1 MVRYA
6 GAIVTLLMDR
16 AESEADR
23 RQRIAADPM
32 HSAWVGASA
41 GTGKT
46 KVLSDRVL
54 NLLLDGAPPERLLCL
69 TYTRAAAAEMSTR
82 LAQTLAQWASMPEPA
97 LVQALAER
105 SGAPPSG
112 ERLRAARR
120 LFAQVLDAP
129 GGLRIQTIHGFCQS
143 LLARFPLE
151 ARLAPHFRVAEEAT
165 AMALLLEARR
175 ILFARAGAGARPDI
189 ATALDEVA
197 VLANEEEFAEL
208 VGQAIAERG
217 RFARARRRHGGLEGL
232 IAAVNR
238 LLEVTSGMTHDRAI
252 ALACEDSAFDGA
264 ALKAA
269 AAALAAGS
277 ARDRERGQVIAD
289 WLAAPALRVQELSA
303 YRGCFFTKSNKIR
316 KSLVTRAASAPGA
329 EEALAAEA
337 ERLSRLDD
345 LCGRI
350 AVARASAALHRL
362 ADAILAEY
370 RRLKDERA
378 LLDYDDLIL
387 YARDLLLRTEFAPWV
402 LYKLDGGI
410 DHILIDEAQDTNPEQ
425 WELVAA
431 LAEEFFAGA
440 GARTV
445 ERTVFAVGDVKQSIF
460 SFQRADPV
468 AFQRMRAHF
477 AQRIRAA
484 DAVFAEVPLTKSFR
498 SAPAVLAAVDAV
510 FARSPAGDGVVP
522 DGELLEHQPHR
533 AGAAGL
539 VELWPLPPR
548 EEGERSQPWQ
558 PPVGRRFE
566 RKPRQRLIK
575 LLARRIRALTS
586 GAEILEAR
594 GRPILPGDI
603 MVLVRRR
610 GDFVDLLVKELKAE
624 GVPVA
629 GLDRMVLMNQLA
641 IQDLV
646 AFGEALLHPQ
656 DDLTLATV
664 LKGPLI
670 GVDEDQLF
678 ELAAGR
684 TGRLW
689 PTLLA
694 RAEAEPEYQFAAD
707 LLRHFLARSDFL
719 RPFELYAELLGPFGG
734 RRKLLERLGP
744 EAGDPLEE
752 FLSRALAFE
761 REHAASLQGF
771 LAWLADGEIEIKR
784 ELDRGSGQVRIMTV
798 HGAKGLQAPVVILPD
813 TTQLP
818 NQKRPLLWRKED
830 DLCLW
835 AISKKQDGAITG
847 AARAAAEK
855 ADAEEHRRLLYV
867 AMTRAE
873 DRLIVCGW
881 PSQGGD
887 AAEGS
892 WYDLIRA
899 GLRDISE
906 PSTFDFTAEGGWIG
920 PGFAHSSPQTD
931 PVEAGSTPAA
941 SAAVV
946 EPPVWL
952 DRPAPEEPDPPRPL
966 APSRPAVQ
974 EPPVRSPLGPDRG
987 RAFRRGRLVHRLLE
1001 TLPELPAGARSEAA
1015 RRFLELAAGDLGAEE
1030 RDALAGETLAVLD
1043 HPDFAALWGPNSL
1056 AEVPVVGRIG
1066 AVSVAG
1072 RIDRLVAERARV
1084 TILDYKTNRP
1094 PPTDPASVPRAY
1106 LDQMAAYRA
1115 ALSRIYPDAEIRCVL
1130 LWTDGPRLMEL
1141 PGALIDRTSP

>member
-1 MVRYA
+1 M
-6 GAIVTLLMDR
+6 TLLMER
-16 AESEADR
+16 ALSETDR
-23 RQRIAADPM
+23 RQRIAADPA

-54 NLLLDGAPPERLLCL
+54 NLMLEGSAPERLLCL
-69 TYTRAAAAEMSTR
+69 TYTRAAAAEMSAR

-97 LVQALAER
+97 LAQALADR
-105 SGAPPSG
+105 SGAAPSG
-112 ERLRAARR
+112 EILRAARR
-120 LFAQVLDAP
+120 LFARVLDAP
-129 GGLRIQTIHGFCQS
+129 GGMRIQTIHGFCQS

-189 ATALDEVA
+189 AAALDEVA
-197 VLANEEEFAEL
+197 VLASEEDFAEL
-208 VGQAIAERG
+208 IGQVIAERG
-217 RFARARRRHGGLEGL
+217 RFVRARRRHGGLEGL
-232 IAAVNR
+232 IVALNR
-238 LLEVTSGMTHDRAI
+238 LLEVPAGMTQDRAI
-252 ALACEDSAFDGA
+252 AIACEDSAFDGA
-264 ALKAA
+264 ALRAA
-269 AAALAAGS
+269 AAALAGGGV
-277 ARDRERGQVIAD
+277 RDRERGQLIAD
-289 WLAAPALRVQELSA
+289 WLAAPAMRVQELPA
-303 YRGCFFTKSNKIR
+303 YRSCFFTKANEIR
-316 KSLVTRAASAPGA
+316 KSLVTRAAAAPGV

-350 AVARASAALHRL
+350 AAARASAALHRL
-362 ADAILAEY
+362 ADAILEEY
-370 RRLKDERA
+370 LRLKDERA

-431 LAEEFFAGA
+431 LTEEFFAGT
-440 GARTV
+440 GARAAN
-445 ERTVFAVGDVKQSIF
+445 RTVFAVGDVKQSIF
-460 SFQRADPV
+460 SFQRADPA
-468 AFQRMRAHF
+468 AFERMRAHF
-477 AQRIRAA
+477 AERIRAA
-484 DAVFAEVPLTKSFR
+484 DADFVEVPLTQSFR
-498 SAPAVLAAVDAV
+498 STPAVLDAVDAV
-510 FARSPAGDGVVP
+510 FARSPAREGVVP
-522 DGELLEHQPHR
+522 EGEILEHQPDR

-558 PPVGRRFE
+558 PPVGRRFQ
-566 RKPRQRLIK
+566 RRPRQRLIK

-586 GAEILEAR
+586 GAEILQAR
-594 GRPILPGDI
+594 GRPIRPGDV

-629 GLDRMVLMNQLA
+629 GLDRMVLMKQLA
-641 IQDLV
+641 IQDLA

-670 GVDEDQLF
+670 GLNEDQLF
-678 ELAAGR
+678 KLAAGR
-684 TGRLW
+684 AGRLW
-689 PTLLA
+689 PALLA
-694 RAEAEPEYQFAAD
+694 GAENEPEFEAAAG
-707 LLRHFLARSDFL
+707 LFRHFLARSDFM
-719 RPFELYAELLGPFGG
+719 RPFELYAELLGPYGG
-734 RRKLLERLGP
+734 RRNLLERLGP
-744 EAGDPLEE
+744 EAGDPIEE
-752 FLSRALAFE
+752 FLTRALAYE

-771 LAWLADGEIEIKR
+771 LAWLAGGEIEIKR
-784 ELDRGSGQVRIMTV
+784 ELDRGLGQVRIMTV

-813 TTQLP
+813 TSQLP
-818 NQKRPLLWRKED
+818 TQKRPLLWRRQD

-835 AISKKQDGAITG
+835 APSKKQDGAVTG
-847 AARAAAEK
+847 AARAAAEQ
-855 ADAEEHRRLLYV
+855 ADEEEYRRLLYV
-867 AMTRAE
+867 ALTRAE

-881 PSQGGD
+881 PGQGDD

-892 WYDLIRA
+892 WYDLVRA
-899 GLRDISE
+899 GLREIAE
-906 PSTFDFTAEGGWIG
+906 PSTFDFTAEGGWSG
-920 PGFAHSSPQTD
+920 PGFTHRSAQTD
-931 PVEAGSTPAA
+931 PRESGSSPAEVA
-941 SAAVV
+941 DAV
-946 EPPVWL
+946 EPPAWL

-966 APSRPAVQ
+966 APSRPAAQ

-1001 TLPELPAGARSEAA
+1001 TLPELPAEARPEAA
-1015 RRFLELAAGDLGAEE
+1015 LQFLDLAAGDLAPEE
-1030 RDALAGETLAVLD
+1030 RDALAAETLAVLD

-1056 AEVPVVGRIG
+1056 AEVPVVGRMG
-1066 AVSVAG
+1066 AVAVAG
-1072 RIDRLVAERARV
+1072 RIDRLVAERTCV

-1094 PPTDPASVPRAY
+1094 PPADPTSVPRAY

-1115 ALSRIYPDAEIRCVL
+1115 ALSQIYPDAEIRCVL

-1141 PGALIDRTSP
+1141 PAALMERPRLDAPFGPP